1 MANLRHL
8 CGHVVYRM
16 APFRGVRSHDLAII
30 LKQHNITARA
40 NQKLAPSHLNSADV
54 INDVNLLNKYVNQIT
69 EA

>member
-1 MANLRHL
+1 
-8 CGHVVYRM
+8 M